1 MVKVGFLHQGEGGN
15 DNYDSNGGK
24 FDYNDDKIR
33 TNIISFE

>member
-1 MVKVGFLHQGEGGN
+1 MTEKSNIDYNNGCN